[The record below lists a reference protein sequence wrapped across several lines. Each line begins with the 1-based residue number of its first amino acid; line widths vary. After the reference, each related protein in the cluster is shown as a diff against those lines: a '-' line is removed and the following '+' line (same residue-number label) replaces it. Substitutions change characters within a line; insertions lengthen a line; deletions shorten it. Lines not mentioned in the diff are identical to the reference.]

1 MFIGTQFSILYTFMY
16 SPAVRVRSPTK
27 QDTLTRS
34 VKVRV
39 SADVRVGEPGS
50 SGSDGITGLFVRK
63 VINLAFEKNLMR
75 ANAVDFKNC
84 SVGVVDFVK
93 PELVPVLNGGS

>member
-1 MFIGTQFSILYTFMY
+1 ML
-16 SPAVRVRSPTK
+16 PNKTK

-50 SGSDGITGLFVRK
+50 SGSDGITCLFVRK
-63 VINLAFEKNLMR
+63 VIDLAFEKNLI
-75 ANAVDFKNC
+75 AFL
-84 SVGVVDFVK
+84 SVFQIQC
-93 PELVPVLNGGS
+93 